1 MSPTLQSEPSA
12 STVTP
17 HAGVMQVPAL
27 AKETQK
33 RIPPNCRTLTWPQVS
48 THPFEALE
56 TDRAGCQPW
65 LCLDNLLHLSDPQH
79 LHLKYGKKATLQMK
93 S

>member
-1 MSPTLQSEPSA
+1 M
-12 STVTP
+12 
-17 HAGVMQVPAL
+17 PAL